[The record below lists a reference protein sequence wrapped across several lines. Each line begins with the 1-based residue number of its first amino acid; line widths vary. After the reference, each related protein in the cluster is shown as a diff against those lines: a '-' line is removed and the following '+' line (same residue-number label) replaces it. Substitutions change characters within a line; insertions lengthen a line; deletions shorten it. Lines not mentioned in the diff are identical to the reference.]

1 MEDVLSSVGIPKK
14 LTYTKLLVES
24 TEMYT
29 SCIKPIGEVSVNTH
43 QLRPYEAWSKSK
55 TVFGGKKG
63 EIFLLR
69 SFSAHFNGFVNP
81 DNPEIVVRL
90 AEGTVVSTC
99 EAVKYLNQLG
109 GVFIFPK
116 DSQFSVCVSKNER
129 EPDADYLLWQ
139 NGIDH
144 MLGQEFYL
152 RRFSGKMR
160 VVVTQLPKW
169 W

>member
-1 MEDVLSSVGIPKK
+1 MEDVFSSVGIPKK

-24 TEMYT
+24 TGMYT
-29 SCIKPIGEVSVNTH
+29 SCIKPIGEVFVNTH
-43 QLRPYEAWSKSK
+43 QLRPYEAWSK
-55 TVFGGKKG
+55 TEFGGEKG
-63 EIFLLR
+63 EIFSLR
-69 SFSAHFNGFVNP
+69 RFNADFTGFVNP
-81 DNPEIVVRL
+81 DNPEIAVRL
-90 AEGTVVSTC
+90 APGTVVTTC

-116 DSQFSVCVSKNER
+116 GAEFSVCVSKNER

-139 NGIDH
+139 NGLDH

-152 RRFSGKMR
+152 RRFSGNMQ
-160 VVVTQLPKW
+160 VIVTQLPKW